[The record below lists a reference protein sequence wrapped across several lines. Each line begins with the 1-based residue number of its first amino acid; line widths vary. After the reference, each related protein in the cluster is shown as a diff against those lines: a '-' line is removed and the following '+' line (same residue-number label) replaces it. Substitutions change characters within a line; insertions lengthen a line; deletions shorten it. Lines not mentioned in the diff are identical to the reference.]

1 MASKGKARVEQ
12 FQEGDED
19 AYGSD
24 DPSHLPDACVG
35 EQEQVDGATQG
46 SPKGHKRSRLNSAGE
61 GVPVPVKTEKIKPVF
76 EPLLR
81 DKDGCAIVSLSLWI
95 PLILFSASYVPG
107 SIVRVQL
114 HNFLTYDHVEFRPG
128 PHLNMIIGPNGTGKS
143 SIACAIALGLNWPPS
158 VRYFSTPVLP
168 LLTFPPQ
175 DPWSR
180 G

>member
-1 MASKGKARVEQ
+1 MSSKGKARADEV
-12 FQEGDED
+12 QETDDD

-24 DPSHLPDACVG
+24 DPSYLPNARAGD
-35 EQEQVDGATQG
+35 EQDEEGATQG

-61 GVPVPVKTEKIKPVF
+61 GVPVPIKRETIKTVF
-76 EPLLR
+76 EPLVR
-81 DKDGCAIVSLSLWI
+81 DTDGCAISNLYPSNVYPSS
-95 PLILFSASYVPG
+95 SSYVPG

-158 VRYFSTPVLP
+158 VRYF
-168 LLTFPPQ
+168 
-175 DPWSR
+175 
-180 G
+180 